1 MIPDQSR
8 IQFLLQQYSAGS
20 ASPEETR
27 ELFGWIRVAD
37 DDAPL
42 RAYMQG
48 LWQQT
53 APDTEFPSVNWDDMF
68 SSIVHR
74 SQTGPKEHP
83 APATANEGINAVR
96 LRQHEKEYP
105 APATN
110 RNTGK
115 TIPVLPQSSTLPN
128 TRSRIWAIAAACV
141 AIAVVALGGYQLSRY
156 AKTPPPVTQQTTQP
170 VKEYA
175 NHTQHLLLPDS
186 STVVLHAGSTLQ
198 YLPGLSGNT
207 REVLLDGEAYF
218 DIKQD
223 LNRPFI
229 ILSHKLKTTVL
240 GTAFN
245 IRAFE
250 KDKQITVTVTQGKV
264 KVEDEQKV
272 LGIVLP
278 DKRMIYDTQTAT
290 AYQEGIIAEKA
301 LDWVRQDVVYEAK
314 TFEFIA
320 AKISLRYQVPV
331 KFENEALKNCLI
343 TASFSGTESL
353 EDMLTV
359 VCTARNA
366 TYTINNGKVTIHGK
380 GCTEH

>member
-8 IQFLLQQYSAGS
+8 ILFLLQQYSAGS

-42 RAYMQG
+42 KAHLQG

-53 APDTEFPSVNWDDMF
+53 APDIEFPSVNWDGMF

-74 SQTGPKEHP
+74 SQTGTKEDV
-83 APATANEGINAVR
+83 ALANTHEGINAAQ
-96 LRQHEKEYP
+96 LRQHQKEHLIP
-105 APATN
+105 ANAG
-110 RNTGK
+110 NTGK
-115 TIPVLPQSSTLPN
+115 AIPVLPQSTTRPK
-128 TRSRIWAIAAACV
+128 TRSRTWGVAAACI
-141 AIAVVALGGYQLSRY
+141 AIAVVAIGAFQLSRP
-156 AKTPPPVTQQTTQP
+156 AKTPPPVTQQATQP

-175 NHTQHLLLPDS
+175 AHTQHLVLPDG
-186 STVVLHAGSTLQ
+186 STVILHTGSTLQ
-198 YLPGLSGNT
+198 YQPALSGNT

-218 DIKQD
+218 DIKPD
-223 LNRPFI
+223 LSRPFI

-245 IRAFE
+245 IKAFE
-250 KDKQITVTVTQGKV
+250 NDKRITVTVTQGKV

-278 DKRMIYDTQTAT
+278 DKRMVYDTQTAT
-290 AYQEGIIAEKA
+290 AYQEGIIAEKT
-301 LDWVRQDVVYEAK
+301 LDWVRQDVIYEAK

-320 AKISLRYQVPV
+320 GKISLRYQVPV

-366 TYTINNGKVTIHGK
+366 TYTINKGTVTIHGK
-380 GCTEH
+380 GCTER